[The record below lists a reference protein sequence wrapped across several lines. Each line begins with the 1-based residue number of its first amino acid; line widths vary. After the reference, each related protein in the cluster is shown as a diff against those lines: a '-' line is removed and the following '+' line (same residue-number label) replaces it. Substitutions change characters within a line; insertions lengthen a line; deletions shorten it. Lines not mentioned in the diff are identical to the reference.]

1 MRGTAPRRLIWI
13 PVVHTQEDL
22 GSLKESVRRLHVQ
35 RAGRGQWQRGQ
46 QMIAAMWTNIEQE
59 IERLD
64 LDYPRVRL
72 YQDGLACCGREEEIV
87 RDLAGVGSR
96 NHQLLLKLMSRG
108 ARIMGTESPELL
120 LEEYELSRHAILAA
134 GGSTGITPEQRQ
146 ASDRILK
153 KRDAYVATRIAD
165 SLLPGET
172 GVAFLGLLHS
182 LAGRL
187 PGDIEVT
194 RLEVAPQAVVKN
206 SGRMELS

>member
-1 MRGTAPRRLIWI
+1 MA
-13 PVVHTQEDL
+13 
-22 GSLKESVRRLHVQ
+22 
-35 RAGRGQWQRGQ
+35 
-46 QMIAAMWTNIEQE
+46 
-59 IERLD
+59 
-64 LDYPRVRL
+64 
-72 YQDGLACCGREEEIV
+72 
-87 RDLAGVGSR
+87 
-96 NHQLLLKLMSRG
+96 RG

-134 GGSTGITPEQRQ
+134 GASTGIKPEQRQ

-153 KRDAYVATRIAD
+153 KRDAYVATRIAE

-187 PGDIEVT
+187 LGDIEVT

-206 SGRMELS
+206 SGRP

>member
-1 MRGTAPRRLIWI
+1 
-13 PVVHTQEDL
+13 
-22 GSLKESVRRLHVQ
+22 
-35 RAGRGQWQRGQ
+35 
-46 QMIAAMWTNIEQE
+46 MWTKIEQE
-59 IERLD
+59 IDDLN

-96 NHQLLLKLMSRG
+96 NHRLLLKQMERG

-120 LEEYELSRHAILAA
+120 LEEYELSRHAIMSA
-134 GGSTGITPEQRQ
+134 GASTDMTTEQRE

-153 KRDAYVATRIAD
+153 KRDAYIAGRIAD
-165 SLLPGET
+165 TLLAGET

-187 PGDIEVT
+187 PHDIEVKK
-194 RLEVAPQAVVKN
+194 LEVGPQAVVK
-206 SGRMELS
+206 SAGR